1 MNFFMNLFDLRG
13 LKFWLVALAIGLN
26 LVLTGLF
33 FVGINAL
40 LTQRG
45 GWSGGMDIFLMLG
58 VFVLSA
64 LIGFGFAYLTKSVR
78 GVSYAVWGA
87 IGSFMM
93 TTVLLYESGLLAFL
107 VAVMALLGGYNG
119 GVVGQRLSLNRLK

>member
-1 MNFFMNLFDLRG
+1 MNFLVNLFDLRG
-13 LKFWLVALAIGLN
+13 LKFWIVALAVGLN

-33 FVGINAL
+33 FVGMNAL
-40 LTQRG
+40 LAQQG
-45 GWSGGMDIFLMLG
+45 GWANGMDIFLMLG

-64 LIGFGFAYLTKSVR
+64 LIGFGFAYLTKSAR

-93 TTVLLYESGLLAFL
+93 TTVLLYEAGILAFL

-119 GVVGQRLSLNRLK
+119 GVVGQRLSLKRLK

>member
-1 MNFFMNLFDLRG
+1 MNFLMNLFDLRG
-13 LKFWLVALAIGLN
+13 LKFRIVALAIGLN
-26 LVLTGLF
+26 LVLTSLF

-45 GWSGGMDIFLMLG
+45 GWTNGIDILLMLG

-64 LIGFGFAYLTKSVR
+64 LIGFGFAYLTKSAR

-93 TTVLLYESGLLAFL
+93 TTVLLYETGILAFL

-119 GVVGQRLSLNRLK
+119 GVVGQRLNLNRLK